1 MSIAKPAL
9 KGLRRSNKAK
19 WLKPELR
26 VRAQHLKTKGTLGH
40 AIVMLDD
47 SVRLRVA

>member
-26 VRAQHLKTKGTLGH
+26 VRAQHLKTKGTLH

>member
-26 VRAQHLKTKGTLGH
+26 VRAQHLKTKGTLGN

-47 SVRLRVA
+47 